1 MNEYT
6 LPTQMEIFKGK
17 KILSSTKS
25 FYGKQM
31 HRENDSVCVPVDGL
45 VKSNLTKVK
54 GALRE
59 ILIDFNFVP
68 LTLKQELNSQRDTI
82 NLIGLMV
89 INTKK
94 FYIEFYTNLI
104 YGI

>member
-6 LPTQMEIFKGK
+6 LPTQTEIFKGK
-17 KILSSTKS
+17 KILSSTGKS

-59 ILIDFNFVP
+59 ILIEFNFVS
-68 LTLKQELNSQRDTI
+68 LTLKQE
-82 NLIGLMV
+82 
-89 INTKK
+89 
-94 FYIEFYTNLI
+94 
-104 YGI
+104 